1 MDSGQLFLPLLFNL
15 RAQGLKV
22 GLQEWLPFIDGLASG
37 LAKNLDEVYR
47 LGRAVLVH
55 SEVHYDAYD
64 LAFHATF
71 SGVELEDKLK
81 KALEAWLNDPAEFHA
96 MREAGQHDFASLE
109 ELLEAFRKTLAEQKG
124 RHQGG
129 NRWVGTGGTSPF
141 GNSGRANQ
149 GIRVGGSGGGRSAV
163 QVAADRRW
171 ANYRTDARL
180 EVRDFKVAL
189 RALRKLVREGREV
202 LDLDDTIDQTC
213 KNAGDIE
220 LVFNKDRSN
229 KVRLVLLMDA
239 GGSMAPHH
247 ELVSRLF
254 TAAKEQKH
262 FKTFDHYYFHN
273 CVYRYL
279 YRDYETFDRRP
290 TEDVL
295 RDLTHEHRLVFVGD
309 ASMAPWELFS
319 SAGGYGDDSP
329 TGIEWL
335 QRFKSRCP
343 NSVWLNPD
351 PMTYW
356 EHPTVEAIGR
366 VFPMFPLTVGGLK
379 DGVKKLRVAV

>member
-1 MDSGQLFLPLLFNL
+1 METGQLFLPLLFNL

-22 GLQEWLPFIDGLASG
+22 GLQEWLPFIDALASG
-37 LAKNLDEVYR
+37 LARDLDDVYR
-47 LGRAVLVH
+47 LGRAILVH
-55 SEVHYDAYD
+55 SEAHYDDYD

-71 SGVELEDKLK
+71 SGVELQDKLK
-81 KALEAWLNDPAEFHA
+81 KALEAWLRNPAEFEA
-96 MREAGQHDFASLE
+96 MRAAGQHEFASLE
-109 ELLEAFRKTLAEQKG
+109 ELLEAFRKTLEEQKG

-163 QVAADRRW
+163 RVAADRRW
-171 ANYRTDARL
+171 ANYRTDVKL
-180 EVRDFKVAL
+180 DVRDFKVAL
-189 RALRKLVREGREV
+189 RALRKLVREGAEV
-202 LDLDDTIDQTC
+202 LDIDDTIDQTC
-213 KNAGDIE
+213 KNAGDID
-220 LVFNKDRSN
+220 LVFKKDRSN

-247 ELVSRLF
+247 ELVSKLF
-254 TAAKEQKH
+254 SAAKDLKH

-273 CVYRYL
+273 CIYRYL
-279 YRDYETFDRRP
+279 YKDYETFDRRP

-343 NSVWLNPD
+343 NSIWLNPD
-351 PMTYW
+351 PQAYW
-356 EHPTVEAIGR
+356 EHPTVEAIGK
-366 VFPMFPLTVGGLK
+366 VFPMYPLTVAGLK